1 MRREICF
8 LKSNLRKL
16 KIQTASSMN
25 RKRIFFQEI
34 KNGTESRFRQCEAWI
49 NNLHSKL
56 SQKFAQAKIPKDEKK
71 SHDPQTSATPSLT
84 ARKYHLSN
92 GINRILFHDLD
103 NAKHDLVCYSENTA
117 SNEKLHFELQS
128 PWKIAFCRVIKAI
141 VLNYFR
147 VS

>member
-1 MRREICF
+1 
-8 LKSNLRKL
+8 
-16 KIQTASSMN
+16 MN

-56 SQKFAQAKIPKDEKK
+56 SQQFAQAKIPKDSEN
-71 SHDPQTSATPSLT
+71 SHNPQTSATPSLT

-103 NAKHDLVCYSENTA
+103 NAKHDFAY
-117 SNEKLHFELQS
+117 
-128 PWKIAFCRVIKAI
+128 
-141 VLNYFR
+141 
-147 VS
+147 